1 MPDTTS
7 PFTSLIR
14 FRPKPGRERDF
25 EAAFEA
31 TGMSTRPR
39 AIDGFLGARLVRSTG
54 EPIEYVVI
62 GEWRTPADY
71 AAWQERSGR
80 DADPDAFRR
89 LLDSLVD
96 PKPGRLYAPVE
107 AGRDDG
113 STVRP

>member
-1 MPDTTS
+1 MPDPAS

-39 AIDGFLGARLVRSTG
+39 AIEGFLGARLVRSTE
-54 EPIEYVVI
+54 EPVEYLVI

-89 LLDSLVD
+89 LLDTLVD
-96 PKPGRLYAPVE
+96 PKPGRLFAPVE
-107 AGRDDG
+107 AEKRDAG
-113 STVRP
+113 AVRP